1 MGGIKTA
8 MKTQKIKKRFVLLC
22 VLTVLLALIIWTA
35 WGNTALSKAMRNLP
49 GLMLLSYVTMAGA
62 AKVLSDRL

>member
-1 MGGIKTA
+1 

-22 VLTVLLALIIWTA
+22 VLAVLLALIIWTA

-49 GLMLLSYVTMAGA
+49 GLMLLSSVTMAGA